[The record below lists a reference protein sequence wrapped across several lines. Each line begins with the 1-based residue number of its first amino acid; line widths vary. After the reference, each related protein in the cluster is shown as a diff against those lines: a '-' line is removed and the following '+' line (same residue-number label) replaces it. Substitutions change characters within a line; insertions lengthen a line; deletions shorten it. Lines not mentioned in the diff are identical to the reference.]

1 MTFADG
7 MRPWHDLYMLLGT
20 ASATLVGLLFVAAT
34 VGSRYFTK
42 ETHPA
47 LRVFISPSVVHF
59 ACVFV
64 GCLVAIAP
72 TPNWAVAAAMIAV
85 VGLFGLVYAF
95 VVWRGMV
102 RHGYHARLDTEDRVY
117 YIAAP
122 IALYFMFGGAAVLGC
137 LHIEAACP
145 VLAGA
150 STALLL
156 VGIRNAWDMTVWTVI
171 KTDA

>member
-7 MRPWHDLYMLLGT
+7 MRPWHDLSMLLGT

-42 ETHPA
+42 ETLPA

-64 GCLVAIAP
+64 GCLITMTP
-72 TPNWAVAAAMIAV
+72 TPSCLVAGVLVAG
-85 VGLFGLVYAF
+85 VGLFGLSYAL

-102 RHGYHARLDTEDRVY
+102 RHRYHVRLDWEDRVFY
-117 YIAAP
+117 LAAP
-122 IALYFMFGGAAVLGC
+122 IAPYSIIAGAALLAVL
-137 LHIEAACP
+137 HAEAACAL
-145 VLAGA
+145 LAGA
-150 STALLL
+150 STAFLPI
-156 VGIRNAWDMTVWTVI
+156 GIRNAWDMTVWTVI
-171 KTDA
+171 RTDG